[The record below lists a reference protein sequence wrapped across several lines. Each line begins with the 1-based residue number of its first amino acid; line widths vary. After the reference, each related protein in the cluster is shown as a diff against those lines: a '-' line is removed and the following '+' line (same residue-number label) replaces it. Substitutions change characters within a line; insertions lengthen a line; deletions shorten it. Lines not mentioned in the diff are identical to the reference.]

1 MATRP
6 ESTNMPEGYSAG
18 EPSRRSFLAS
28 AGLAAAAPAAGPTWN
43 GLAEV
48 RKYRKLDS
56 HNHVFLSPRHTPK
69 AVVEAA
75 DRLSIERLV
84 VSLPRGDMPEGFRE
98 SNEKVL
104 RAMKEFPDRFLGQC
118 FLNPAYPREAMDE
131 MNRCMDLGMVGLGE
145 LYTQVKISDPLYY
158 PFIEKSI
165 ELKAPILMHARADM
179 GLLRPGHRN
188 EAPPA
193 TSVASDFLAAAR
205 RYPEA
210 ILIHGHIGGG
220 GDWEHMC
227 KTLRDCP
234 SVYVDTSGSVTDEG
248 MIDFALRYL
257 GPERLLFATDLNFE
271 SGVGKILAANLT
283 ERQRF
288 MIFFEN
294 YNNILRKR
302 GLHAR

>member
-1 MATRP
+1 MSEENRDL
-6 ESTNMPEGYSAG
+6 
-18 EPSRRSFLAS
+18 SRRLFVAS
-28 AGLAAAAPAAGPTWN
+28 ASLAAAGTAAVPAWDA
-43 GLAEV
+43 LAEV
-48 RKYRKLDS
+48 RKYRKIDS
-56 HNHVFLSPRHTPK
+56 HNHVFLSPRQTPR

-84 VSLPRGDMPEGFRE
+84 VSLPRGDTPEGFRAA
-98 SNEKVL
+98 NDTVL
-104 RAMKEFPDRFLGQC
+104 KAMKEYPDRLLGQC

-131 MNRCMDLGMVGLGE
+131 MSRCMDLGMVGLGE
-145 LYTQVKISDPLYY
+145 LYTQVKINDQLYY

-165 ELKAPILMHARADM
+165 EMKAPILMHARADL
-179 GLLRPGHRN
+179 GLLRPGHRT
-188 EAPPA
+188 EAPPT
-193 TSVASDFLAAAR
+193 TSVASDFVEAAR

-220 GDWEHMC
+220 GDWEYMC

-234 SVYVDTSGSVTDEG
+234 TVYIDTSGSVSDEG

-283 ERQRF
+283 EQQRR
-288 MIFFEN
+288 MIFFDN
-294 YNNILRKR
+294 YNSILRKR